1 MCQQRTQSF
10 RIQLITD
17 DDAGGTSALEIL
29 VAVVIC
35 FTAGESYDLCSYVS
49 AKLLLAG
56 AALDIYICADLAVS
70 ETYKLQRNDVCS
82 LMQQLVEGMLS
93 VGSGLTEEYRT
104 CHIVHRLT
112 ETVYG
117 FTVGLHICL
126 LQMCRETA
134 QSLRIRQNCC
144 CRVSENISLIYT
156 DQRIQHLRILQNVR
170 ISGKLIFLCG
180 TFQELCEYFR
190 TKGQGKYSAAYC
202 GSGGETASD
211 IIIHKECCQII
222 ITLGQRRGL
231 AGNGYHV
238 FGSIQSC
245 IL

>member
-1 MCQQRTQSF
+1 MHISHIINLQMSRQTLTSAGSRSIFIIFQKSDIQKIAVLFQRSVCLMSQYFLSQYLAQLNAFLIKAVYIPDEALEHDLVLKVCQQRTQSF

-112 ETVYG
+112 ETVYR
-117 FTVGLHICL
+117 FTVGLHVTL
-126 LQMCRETA
+126 LKMCRE
-134 QSLRIRQNCC
+134 
-144 CRVSENISLIYT
+144 
-156 DQRIQHLRILQNVR
+156 
-170 ISGKLIFLCG
+170 
-180 TFQELCEYFR
+180 
-190 TKGQGKYSAAYC
+190 AA
-202 GSGGETASD
+202 
-211 IIIHKECCQII
+211 
-222 ITLGQRRGL
+222 
-231 AGNGYHV
+231 
-238 FGSIQSC
+238 
-245 IL
+245 